1 MSDSVTAL
9 ESAATSSASS
19 IAAKT
24 AIVGGTGLGAP
35 AAIPF
40 MQAHHVWVFSLAEV
54 CQLIATA
61 WIIWQVYVVARAKIA
76 GLKESKQKKEFK
88 GPAIMG
94 GNSGSG
100 PGSNSSGSSSS
111 AGGGSSPRE
120 EEQEKQE

>member
-9 ESAATSSASS
+9 ESAASSSASS

-40 MQAHHVWVFSLAEV
+40 MQANHIWVFSLAEV

-61 WIIWQVYVVARAKIA
+61 WIIWQVYVVAKAKIA
-76 GLKESKQKKEFK
+76 GLKESKPKKEFS
-88 GPAIMG
+88 GPSIMG

-100 PGSNSSGSSSS
+100 PGASSSGSSSS
-111 AGGGSSPRE
+111 SGGGGLE
-120 EEQEKQE
+120 EEQEKED